1 MTFEVDK
8 STVAGEARADIWMRR
23 AISVPAVYLGF
34 LVVIVTAPF
43 WILIA
48 FCVDLAN
55 AFRTATLRTGL
66 FLTVY
71 LGCEAIGVAASFGF
85 WVADVIGNA
94 IGNAIGKT
102 AAPEAKTYYRRHLA
116 LQRWWAGTLLKFAIW
131 LFRLKIRAEGCEVLD
146 TPMILMIRH
155 ASIADALLAN
165 EFVGLPH
172 GIHLRYVMKREL
184 LIDPCLDIVGHRL
197 PNYFVD
203 RDSDDPSRKLAG
215 MVKLLS
221 GLGEDEGVLIYP
233 EGTRFTEQKRQR
245 VIERFSEQGKL
256 EMAARARA
264 LRHTLPPRLGGPLA
278 LLEANPGLD
287 VVFCAHTGFETAG
300 QASDLLDGSMLDREI
315 AVRFWRV
322 PLDDIPIDPSA
333 RSVWLYDYWQKID
346 DWIESNRAP
355 VGRVR

>member
-1 MTFEVDK
+1 MTLEEDK
-8 STVAGEARADIWMRR
+8 STVLGETRTQLWIRR

-34 LVVIVTAPF
+34 VVVIATSPI

-48 FCVDLAN
+48 LCVDWAN
-55 AFRTATLRTGL
+55 GFRTTTLRTGL
-66 FLTVY
+66 FLIVY
-71 LGCEAIGVAASFGF
+71 LGCEVIGVAASFGF
-85 WVADVIGNA
+85 WVA
-94 IGNAIGKT
+94 NAIGKT
-102 AAPEAKTYYRRHLA
+102 AAAEAETYYRRHLA
-116 LQRWWAGTLLKFAIW
+116 LQRWWAGTLLKVAIR

-155 ASIADALLAN
+155 ASIGDALLAN
-165 EFVGLPH
+165 EFIAVPH

-203 RDSDDPSRKLAG
+203 RDSDDPSGRLAG

-221 GLGEDEGVLIYP
+221 GLRENEGVLIYP
-233 EGTRFTEQKRQR
+233 EGTRFTEQKRER

-256 EMAARARA
+256 EMAGRARA
-264 LRHTLPPRLGGPLA
+264 LRHTLPPRLGGSLA

-300 QASDLLDGSMLDREI
+300 KPSDLLDGSMLDREI
-315 AVRFWRV
+315 AIRFWRV
-322 PLDDIPIDPSA
+322 PLDEIPIDPSA
-333 RSVWLYDYWQKID
+333 RSAWLYDQWQKID

-355 VGRVR
+355 VERGR